1 MAEMGSKPPQP
12 YVFPRPEAASDLR
25 LPPWLDRVLDV
36 GPRTPFR
43 GLVGYLIVLIILTA
57 AFAVAL
63 KLDPTPDYVG
73 THQQFGLPPCS
84 FRAVF
89 GLPCPGCGGTTAVV
103 CLAHLKI
110 MDAIKSSIFGAAVG
124 VGMAL
129 AWLLC
134 LISLVWRRPL
144 YPRLEGQAGARVMAY
159 TVVLM
164 LLSWAIKIIYTLV
177 ALPGVPR

>member
-1 MAEMGSKPPQP
+1 
-12 YVFPRPEAASDLR
+12 
-25 LPPWLDRVLDV
+25 
-36 GPRTPFR
+36 
-43 GLVGYLIVLIILTA
+43 
-57 AFAVAL
+57 
-63 KLDPTPDYVG
+63 
-73 THQQFGLPPCS
+73 
-84 FRAVF
+84 
-89 GLPCPGCGGTTAVV
+89 
-103 CLAHLKI
+103 

-164 LLSWAIKIIYTLV
+164 LLSWTIKIIYTLV